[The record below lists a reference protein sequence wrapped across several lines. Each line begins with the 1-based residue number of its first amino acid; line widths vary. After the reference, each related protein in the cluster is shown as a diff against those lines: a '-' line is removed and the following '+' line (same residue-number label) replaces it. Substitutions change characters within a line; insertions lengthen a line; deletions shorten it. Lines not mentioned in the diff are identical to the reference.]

1 MKLERIALES
11 FRRFRDGVE
20 LSGLQDGLNIVAGPN
35 EAGKSTYATAIRAA
49 FLERYKTSTVT
60 DFAPWGVSGARP
72 GVELAFSHDGHDY
85 VLRKYFLSRARCEL
99 TIDGGARRLEGE
111 EAENALAALL
121 GFEFPNRGQSKP
133 EHAGVPGLLWIAQGQ
148 GQELLEPAGHAATHL
163 REALTQLT
171 GELAAN
177 DGDRLFDRVTAER
190 AELLD
195 ARSGKPKGAWREAE
209 EAYAQ
214 AEQRRT
220 ELEQAKSQLDAD
232 VDRLERLRAE
242 HVRTQ
247 REAPWA
253 DLEARAAQARERLA
267 GIARERDSLASL
279 RREQDQAAG
288 TLALLREQAARDE
301 RDAQAL
307 AALDGQVAEA
317 RSAAGQAAETAAW
330 HRAASQAQSA
340 RLEQA
345 RAQLAQAQ
353 AHAAR
358 RDLDE
363 QIAQHQREGRR
374 LDEAWTEAERV
385 TRQMQALQAERVR
398 DETDPAELARLR
410 KLEQALATLLAQ
422 QQAVATRIHHRL
434 DTGIGI
440 DLDGKRLT
448 GEGDTLLT
456 GAAELRIPGVG
467 LLRIEPGGKDL
478 PALVSELAARQAE
491 RTACLAR
498 LGVASLEEGEARARR
513 HERSGHDLEAL
524 KRELRIHA
532 PNGPDA
538 LRSSIDEHAVR
549 LARLVERQEKL
560 PATQN
565 VGESDS
571 NSVISEASAVQT
583 LQETEAASR
592 QADAALATAQSNQ
605 EAMQAQARLLQSQL
619 DTLRAEAADP
629 ARQAQREARDA
640 RLADAQTAADTLRMR
655 VAQAD
660 EALARQQPDL
670 LEQDLRRYERSA
682 TLAREAQQTRH
693 TELLQLQGKLEQAGA
708 QGLGERLAETRAE
721 VERLSRRRAE
731 FARRAAALD
740 LLWRLLGE
748 RRTAA
753 TQRLLEP
760 LARRLGHYLNL
771 LMPGAQLRLDDAL
784 LPAGLRRGG
793 EEDTLGALSFGTRE
807 QLGVLAR
814 LAYADLLREAGRPTL
829 LILDDALVHAD
840 EGRRD
845 LMKRALFDAAS
856 RHQILLFTC
865 HPQDWKDMG
874 VPVRQLP

>member
-1 MKLERIALES
+1 MRLDRITLES
-11 FRRFRDGVE
+11 FRRFRDPVE
-20 LSGLQDGLNIVAGPN
+20 LTDLQDGLNIVAGPN

-72 GVELAFSHDGHDY
+72 GVELAFSHGGHDY

-99 TIDGGARRLEGE
+99 AIDGGAQRLEGE

-148 GQELLEPAGHAATHL
+148 GQELLEPAAHATTHL

-171 GELAAN
+171 GELAAG
-177 DGDRLFDRVTAER
+177 DGDRLYERVTAER

-195 ARSGKPKGAWREAE
+195 ARGGKPKGPWREAE
-209 EAYAQ
+209 EACAQ
-214 AEQRRT
+214 AELRRA

-232 VDRLERLRAE
+232 VDRLDRLRVE
-242 HVRTQ
+242 HARAQ
-247 REAPWA
+247 REAPWV
-253 DLEARAAQARERLA
+253 DLEARAAQARDRLA
-267 GIARERDSLASL
+267 AIARERDTLAGL
-279 RREQDQAAG
+279 RREQDQASG
-288 TLALLREQAARDE
+288 TLALLREQAARDQ
-301 RDAQAL
+301 RDVQAL
-307 AALDGQVAEA
+307 ATLDAQVAEA
-317 RSAAGQAAETAAW
+317 RAAAAQAAEAAARHEETA
-330 HRAASQAQSA
+330 RTYAAQ
-340 RLEQA
+340 LEQA

-353 AHAAR
+353 AAAAR

-363 QIAQHQREGRR
+363 QIAQHERERKR
-374 LDEAWTEAERV
+374 LDDAWAEAERV
-385 TRQMQALQAERVR
+385 ARQGQALQAERVR
-398 DETDPAELARLR
+398 DEIDATELDKLR
-410 KLEQALATLLAQ
+410 KLDQALSTLHAQ
-422 QQAVATRIHHRL
+422 QQAVATRVRHRL
-434 DTGIGI
+434 DPGVRI
-440 DLDGKRLT
+440 DLGGQPLA
-448 GEGDTLLT
+448 GEGEALLT
-456 GAAELRIPGVG
+456 GATELRIPGVG
-467 LLRIEPGGKDL
+467 VLGIEPGGKDL
-478 PALVSELAARQAE
+478 PALVAELAACQAE
-491 RTACLAR
+491 RAACLAR
-498 LGVASLEEGEARARR
+498 LGIPNLEEGEARARR
-513 HERSGHDLEAL
+513 HERSGHDLDAL
-524 KRELRIHA
+524 KRELKIHA
-532 PNGPDA
+532 PNGREA
-538 LRSSIDEHAVR
+538 LRASIDEHALR
-549 LARLVERQEKL
+549 LARLNERR
-560 PATQN
+560 ATLHVALN
-565 VGESDS
+565 SAENGPT
-571 NSVISEASAVQT
+571 SVISEAVAAQAQSQA
-583 LQETEAASR
+583 EAAAR
-592 QADAALATAQSNQ
+592 QADAVLASARSAQ
-605 EAMQAQARLLQSQL
+605 EARLAQARLLQTQL

-629 ARQAQREARDA
+629 ARQAQRDARGA
-640 RLADAQTAADTLRMR
+640 RLADAQEAADTLRIR

-660 EALARQQPDL
+660 EALARQQPEL
-670 LEQDLRRYERSA
+670 LEQDLKRYERSA
-682 TLAREAQQTRH
+682 ALEREAQQARH

-708 QGLGERLAETRAE
+708 QGLGERLAEARAD
-721 VERLSRRRAE
+721 VERLARRRAE

-748 RRTAA
+748 RRAAA

-771 LMPGAQLRLDDAL
+771 LLPGAQLRLDEAL

-793 EEDTLGALSFGTRE
+793 EEDTLAALSFGTRE

-840 EGRRD
+840 EVRRD